1 MLFEIFRSCSCVR
14 SGAWLFLHSSPVG
27 PLFTKLEDILRQTS
41 ERAPQPKTTSFNKV
55 RNILLFIESMAICY
69 WRDWIQEPYVCLSWG
84 HSLSLWVNWHL
95 NNLHKMEQ
103 HKQAGSERGPHKHL
117 SVTFT
122 LTVEIGGSSICVAW
136 SWPWTRDIPN
146 ASLFSSTLISHSRR
160 LPSGAPSPYI

>member
-1 MLFEIFRSCSCVR
+1 MLGLGLDSSSTAPQWGLCSLSWKIFWDRHQSELLS
-14 SGAWLFLHSSPVG
+14 
-27 PLFTKLEDILRQTS
+27 LRQ
-41 ERAPQPKTTSFNKV
+41 RLLNKV

-122 LTVEIGGSSICVAW
+122 PTVEIGGSSICVAW
-136 SWPWTRDIPN
+136 SWSWTRDTTN

-160 LPSGAPSPYI
+160 LPSGAPSPYS